1 MTSHPDRT
9 HLNGPTPREDL
20 RELHETRVPVSE
32 RDQVRESG
40 FDAYSAPELQAAS
53 SMSGASRMQRIVA
66 LSCCWACSRRSG
78 SRSSADARRSPL
90 RPIEPSARSC
100 VGRLPRP

>member
-40 FDAYSAPELQAAS
+40 FDAYSAPDLQA
-53 SMSGASRMQRIVA
+53 
-66 LSCCWACSRRSG
+66 RR
-78 SRSSADARRSPL
+78 R
-90 RPIEPSARSC
+90 
-100 VGRLPRP
+100 

>member
-9 HLNGPTPREDL
+9 HLSGPTPREDL
-20 RELHETRVPVSE
+20 REPHETRVPVSE

-66 LSCCWACSRRSG
+66 LFLLLGLLATFG
-78 SRSSADARRSPL
+78 IAF
-90 RPIEPSARSC
+90 I
-100 VGRLPRP
+100 G

>member
-9 HLNGPTPREDL
+9 HVDGPSPREDL
-20 RELHETRVPVSE
+20 REPHETRVPVSE
-32 RDQVRESG
+32 RKQVRESG

-66 LSCCWACSRRSG
+66 LFLLLGLLATFG
-78 SRSSADARRSPL
+78 IAF
-90 RPIEPSARSC
+90 I
-100 VGRLPRP
+100 G